1 MRKCNACSNHCK
13 LFYPCYILNIIESSI
28 INWFFG
34 LGLAFFVA
42 LFTLSS
48 NCSKLSTFPWMLITW
63 GKQISI
69 RSSACSLLIYPS
81 FFPEHHSS
89 LAFSCHPL
97 SELYPS
103 LSPLLFTNHLSSP
116 FCLLLPPF
124 FHPVQP
130 FRIPLSFLFLFS
142 VILYRSFIDH
152 FLALHQ
158 QWRQLSLIGP

>member
-1 MRKCNACSNHCK
+1 MI
-13 LFYPCYILNIIESSI
+13 FV
-28 INWFFG
+28 
-34 LGLAFFVA
+34 LGLAFSAA

-69 RSSACSLLIYPS
+69 RSSACNLLIYPS
-81 FFPEHHSS
+81 FFSEHPSS

-103 LSPLLFTNHLSSP
+103 LSPLLYWPTNHLSSP
-116 FCLLLPPF
+116 FCLLLPPLF
-124 FHPVQP
+124 YPVQP
-130 FRIPLSFLFLFS
+130 SCIPLSFLFLFS
-142 VILYRSFIDH
+142 VIPYRSFIDH

-158 QWRQLSLIGP
+158 QWRQLSLIGPRRG